1 MKNLLKKSSDDLKQ
15 NFAGG
20 TFKKGGDQLSK
31 IGNVGKEGGVG
42 WDKITLSKKGGQM
55 KKGGLGIY

>member
-1 MKNLLKKSSDDLKQ
+1 MSSGIWNVEIEKFIEKSSDDLKQ

-31 IGNVGKEGGVG
+31 N
-42 WDKITLSKKGGQM
+42 W
-55 KKGGLGIY
+55 

>member
-20 TFKKGGDQLSK
+20 TFKKGGDLLSK
-31 IGNVGKEGGVG
+31 IGNVGKGG
-42 WDKITLSKKGGQM
+42 GG
-55 KKGGLGIY
+55 GGR